1 MKKILLVFAAVWIT
15 VSVHAQVTS
24 DIGIWGGSSVYFGD
38 MDETN
43 PVQPFNPNFGGYF
56 RYNFNARMGLRAMFL
71 TGKFSDEGVI
81 EGVPATFS
89 KNVQDLSLQL
99 EVNYLKYILGG
110 KNTRFTS
117 YVTAG
122 IGVAYFPYEMDPA
135 FIAGFN
141 PDHNKGSAIVKES
154 VITPTFPFGI
164 GFKYTLGQRL
174 GVGIEY
180 QMRKLFSDKLDN
192 LDDPLAYEIINS
204 DGTKDEVKYTDT
216 IHNNDWSG
224 YLGLHLTYKIYIGK
238 KACPAYESKN

>member
-15 VSVHAQVTS
+15 VSGNAQVTA

-38 MDETN
+38 IDEAN
-43 PVQPFNPNFGGYF
+43 PIQPLNLNYGGYF
-56 RYNFNARMGLRAMFL
+56 RYNFNARVGLRAMFL
-71 TGKFSDEGVI
+71 SGTFADEGVI
-81 EGVPATFS
+81 EGVETSFTKS
-89 KNVQDLSLQL
+89 VQDFSLQI
-99 EVNYLKYILGG
+99 EINYLKYILGER
-110 KNTRFTS
+110 KTPYSS

-122 IGVAYFPYEMDPA
+122 IGVAYFPYDMDPT

-141 PDHNKGSAIVKES
+141 PQHNKGNAIISES
-154 VITPTFPFGI
+154 VISTTIPFGI
-164 GFKYTLGQRL
+164 GFKYSIGQRV

-192 LDDPLAYEIINS
+192 LDDPLAYEVINT
-204 DGTKDEVKYTDT
+204 DGSKEEVTYTDM

-224 YLGLHLTYKIYIGK
+224 YLGIHLTYKIYIGK